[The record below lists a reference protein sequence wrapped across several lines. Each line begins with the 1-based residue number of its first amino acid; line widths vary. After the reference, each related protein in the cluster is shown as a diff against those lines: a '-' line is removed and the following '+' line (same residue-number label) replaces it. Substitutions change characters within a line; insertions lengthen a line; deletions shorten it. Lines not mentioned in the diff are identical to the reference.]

1 MKLGING
8 ALDGER
14 RFCMLVW
21 LEVVLG
27 TLGYPPL
34 HIRRDLVW
42 IGGQYGD
49 FLAACRLMYVK

>member
-8 ALDGER
+8 ALDGKGVSACWFNFE
-14 RFCMLVW
+14 
-21 LEVVLG
+21 EVVLG

-49 FLAACRLMYVK
+49 FLAACRLM